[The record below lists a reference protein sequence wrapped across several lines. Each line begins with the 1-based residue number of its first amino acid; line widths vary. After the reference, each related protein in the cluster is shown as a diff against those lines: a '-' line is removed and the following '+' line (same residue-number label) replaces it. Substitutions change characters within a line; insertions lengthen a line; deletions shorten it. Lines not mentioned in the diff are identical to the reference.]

1 MEKGWCSISPERI
14 SDRSA
19 HSTVPRQL
27 PTLLQKQH
35 FEKRLIKEKRKRMSS
50 WQERVS
56 WTRDAVRKRESAPDL
71 VCKVLER
78 GRASAKGGT
87 EAVGSAIEGQSLSP
101 SEFSHRRGNEAI
113 ERSNP
118 RSTLDACWEAG

>member
-1 MEKGWCSISPERI
+1 MSCIGCLDHPPSKNR
-14 SDRSA
+14 
-19 HSTVPRQL
+19 
-27 PTLLQKQH
+27 H
-35 FEKRLIKEKRKRMSS
+35 FEKRLIKEKREQMSS
-50 WQERVS
+50 WQERIS
-56 WTRDAVRKRESAPDL
+56 WTRDAVFERESAPDL

-101 SEFSHRRGNEAI
+101 SEFRHRRGNEAN

-118 RSTLDACWEAG
+118 L